1 MTPEHADAFVESVCL
16 VRHLDILPEEL
27 RPQFVARGER
37 AGEPLVLDYVQL
49 NMTAVRA

>member
-1 MTPEHADAFVESVCL
+1 MRSSRASAWSATSTSSLKSC
-16 VRHLDILPEEL
+16 
-27 RPQFVARGER
+27 ARSSSPGGER